1 MIGRFRTPSLPIS
14 LCILLAV
21 IAAPAFSQSGRGG
34 APARTQKPPSPNR
47 TQKPPASVRTL
58 DPVLKAAI
66 QNAPSARE
74 WPNCDYACLLDL
86 GDVTVK
92 PDGTVVGVFRLSYKL
107 FNERARRMAEVN
119 MSFNSS
125 YQTIKIL
132 QARTIKKDGRILEVK
147 PSDIRIS
154 SRFSDYLIYD
164 DSKTIGFSLPGIE
177 DDCVIDYTFQQIT
190 RPLVMPGQFWQ
201 YWGFSDLHPVAV
213 SRLTLHVP
221 SNRPIR
227 YQVYNSSALK
237 PRISEKNGVRT
248 YQWEMKNIPPIPTE
262 PAMPPFREVRV
273 WMEATSLNSW
283 QEISQWFWRLKKPQA
298 VPSRAIRETV
308 SRLISGK
315 KSDTEKARA
324 IYDWVANRV
333 RYVGLEFGLS
343 AFRPYPASEVYE
355 RLYGDCKD
363 KTTLLITML
372 DLAGIKAHPVLLY
385 SQERRPTRKLLPTL
399 SAFDHCIA
407 VAEVDGRQVW
417 LDATAESVAYGDIPE
432 GDRGADAFI
441 VREGNG
447 EFQTIPHF
455 TPEEN
460 GSDGENI
467 VTLMPDGSA
476 VIESKITMRGGAG
489 QQMRAYSRSLTP
501 DQRKTLMQ
509 GLAQMLSTGSTVQS
523 YHIPDGT
530 DKNGVFTLQLKV
542 TAPNF
547 ARRSGNLLLAPAN
560 VGLTENSSRNPFI
573 LETRIWPVV
582 IENPN
587 LDRSKTV
594 IHLPEDYAVE
604 GLPEDVSL
612 SSRLFDFQ
620 RSILR
625 NEEGSLTIHWSSA
638 TRNGRIPPSEYTLV
652 RQFFNS
658 VLKASEEPIVLRK
671 RR

>member
-1 MIGRFRTPSLPIS
+1 MNGRFRTLSLLLKVS
-14 LCILLAV
+14 TLLAV
-21 IAAPAFSQSGRGG
+21 VITPAIAQPNKSGSQ
-34 APARTQKPPSPNR
+34 ARRQKPSSS
-47 TQKPPASVRTL
+47 AAAI

-66 QNAPSARE
+66 KSAPDARE
-74 WPNCDYACLLDL
+74 WPNCDIACLLDL
-86 GDVTVK
+86 GNVTVK
-92 PDGTVVGVFRLSYKL
+92 PDGTVLGEYRLSYKL

-119 MSFNSS
+119 ISFNAS
-125 YQTIKIL
+125 YQHIRII
-132 QARTIKKDGRILEVK
+132 QARTIKKDGRIMNVK

-154 SRFSDYLIYD
+154 SRFSEYLIYD

-177 DDCVIDYTFQQIT
+177 DDCVIDYTFQLIT
-190 RPLVMPGQFWQ
+190 RPLVMPGHFWQ
-201 YWGFSDLHPVAV
+201 YWGFSDLHPVSV

-221 SNRPIR
+221 SHRPIR
-227 YQVYNSSALK
+227 YQVYNSQTFK
-237 PRISEKNGVRT
+237 PRISEKNGIKT

-262 PAMPPFREVRV
+262 PAMPPLREVKV
-273 WMEATSLNSW
+273 WMEATSLSSW
-283 QEISQWFWRLKKPQA
+283 QEISQWIWKLKKPQA
-298 VPSRAIRETV
+298 VADRAIRETV
-308 SRLISGK
+308 SKLISGK
-315 KSDTEKARA
+315 KTDEEKARA

-343 AFRPYPASEVYE
+343 AFRPYPASEVHA

-372 DLAGIKAHPVLLY
+372 EIAGIKAHPVLLY
-385 SQERRPTRKLLPTL
+385 SQERRPTRTLLPTL

-407 VAEVDGRQVW
+407 LAEVDGKQVW
-417 LDATAESVAYGDIPE
+417 LDATAETVAYGDIPE

-441 VREGNG
+441 VREGSG

-467 VTLMPDGSA
+467 VHLHADGSA
-476 VIESKITMRGGAG
+476 VIESKITLRGGAG

-509 GLAQMLSTGSTVQS
+509 GLAQLLSVGSTVQS
-523 YHIPDGT
+523 YQIPDGT
-530 DKNGVFTLQLKV
+530 DKNGAFTLQLKV

-547 ARRSGNLLLAPAN
+547 ARRSGNLLLVPAN

-573 LETRIWPVV
+573 SETRTWPIV
-582 IENPN
+582 IERPN

-594 IHLPEDYAVE
+594 IHLPEGYSLE
-604 GLPEDVSL
+604 GSPEDVSL
-612 SSRLFDFQ
+612 SNRLFDFK
-620 RSILR
+620 RSILPT
-625 NEEGSLTIHWSSA
+625 EDTSSLTIHWSSA
-638 TRNGRIPPSEYTLV
+638 TRHGRIPPSEYAPV

>member
-1 MIGRFRTPSLPIS
+1 MNGRFRTL
-14 LCILLAV
+14 ILLSIVSFLLVVV
-21 IAAPAFSQSGRGG
+21 IAPAISQSHKSGSQTNRK
-34 APARTQKPPSPNR
+34 KPSK
-47 TQKPPASVRTL
+47 TASTL

-66 QNAPSARE
+66 QNAPDSGE
-74 WPNCDYACLLDL
+74 WPNCDYTCLLDL
-86 GDVTVK
+86 GNVTVK
-92 PDGTVVGVFRLSYKL
+92 PDGTVVGEFRLSYKL

-119 MSFNSS
+119 MSFNAS
-125 YQTIKIL
+125 YQSIRIV
-132 QARTIKKDGRILEVK
+132 QARTIRKDGRILEVK

-154 SRFSDYLIYD
+154 ARFSDYLIYD

-177 DDCVIDYTFQQIT
+177 DGCVIDYTFQQVT
-190 RPLVMPGQFWQ
+190 RPLIMPGHFWQ
-201 YWGFSDLHPVAV
+201 YWGFSDLHPVSL
-213 SRLTLHVP
+213 SRLTLNVP

-227 YQVYNSSALK
+227 YQVYNSNILK
-237 PRISEKNGVRT
+237 PLISEKNGVKT
-248 YQWEMKNIPPIPTE
+248 YQWEMKNIAPIPTE
-262 PAMPPFREVRV
+262 PAMPPFREVRI

-283 QEISQWFWRLKKPQA
+283 QDIAQWFWKLKKPQA

-315 KSDTEKARA
+315 QTDEEKARA

-385 SQERRPTRKLLPTL
+385 SQERRPTRTLLPTL

-407 VAEVDGRQVW
+407 VAEVNGKQVW
-417 LDATAESVAYGDIPE
+417 LDATAETVAYGDIPE

-447 EFQTIPHF
+447 QFQTIPNF

-467 VTLMPDGSA
+467 VHLNPDGSA

-509 GLAQMLSTGSTVQS
+509 GLAQMLSVGSTVQS
-523 YHIPDGT
+523 YKIPDGM
-530 DKNGVFTLQLKV
+530 DKNGAFTLQLKV

-547 ARRSGNLLLAPAN
+547 ARKSGSLLLVPAN
-560 VGLTENSSRNPFI
+560 VGLTENSSRNPFL
-573 LETRIWPVV
+573 LETRTWPIV

-587 LDRSKTV
+587 LDRSQTV
-594 IHLPEDYAVE
+594 INLPAGYSVE
-604 GLPEDVSL
+604 GSPEDVSL
-612 SSRLFDFQ
+612 ANKLFDFK

-625 NEEGSLTIHWSSA
+625 TDAERSLTVQWSSA
-638 TRNGRIPPSEYTLV
+638 TRNGRIPPSEYAQV

-658 VLKASEEPIVLRK
+658 ILKASEEPIVLRK
-671 RR
+671 TQ